1 MKAKV
6 YRADVLIYDLF
17 GYRINIHFPIIL
29 DWYRDFNDAGG
40 CRTDSINTSAPLED
54 RATK

>member
-29 DWYRDFNDAGG
+29 DRYRDFNDAGVR
-40 CRTDSINTSAPLED
+40 RTDSINTSASLED
-54 RATK
+54 RESK